1 MATANNPG
9 PLDLVPGFSPEDMDN
24 PIHNAALSYVSY
36 DRYVLDTSEVYF
48 DDCIP
53 LESYLNIRPMVTSD
67 SYQFRSFG
75 ETNPSVTYLVAT
87 ESCKKVIR
95 TMLKGLR
102 TNELRN
108 LCFLDLSI
116 SNIFVSPTGKVKF
129 KNISRVKL
137 EMDLLRN
144 NYLSAHQIIRNL
156 FLSEDGSVP
165 EDIQHLLNLI
175 LHEFDKRDISFS
187 WSMYDHIRFVMPPDD
202 LRAILTN
209 LPYAD
214 VWESK
219 VKTNRILKK
228 PYDFNPDGR
237 IVPAD
242 KPSQTC
248 LNKRQREFLHALGL
262 TPIRGQKSLTPDQIA
277 LIETLFF
284 FDFLRNRTSH
294 RMDPWRSLILG
305 YNAVDSD
312 GSPYQAIAGHDATS
326 MQEDLLAR
334 ECWLEESGKKV
345 VKYKMPNVVIKQMM
359 SYPYTYPEYAYTEE
373 ELAQRSASNRQLL
386 KLRKFID
393 EKMNAYEQNLI
404 DQYLKHGYAFDE
416 EHK

>member
-1 MATANNPG
+1 
-9 PLDLVPGFSPEDMDN
+9 
-24 PIHNAALSYVSY
+24 
-36 DRYVLDTSEVYF
+36 
-48 DDCIP
+48 
-53 LESYLNIRPMVTSD
+53 
-67 SYQFRSFG
+67 
-75 ETNPSVTYLVAT
+75 
-87 ESCKKVIR
+87 
-95 TMLKGLR
+95 
-102 TNELRN
+102 
-108 LCFLDLSI
+108 
-116 SNIFVSPTGKVKF
+116 
-129 KNISRVKL
+129 
-137 EMDLLRN
+137 MDLLRN

-175 LHEFDKRDISFS
+175 LHEFDKREIFHFHGSLVSLANVSLFFK
-187 WSMYDHIRFVMPPDD
+187 SMYDHIRFVMPPDD

-228 PYDFNPDGR
+228 PYDFNPDGC

-305 YNAVDSD
+305 YNAVDS
-312 GSPYQAIAGHDATS
+312 
-326 MQEDLLAR
+326 
-334 ECWLEESGKKV
+334 
-345 VKYKMPNVVIKQMM
+345 
-359 SYPYTYPEYAYTEE
+359 EYACHVRFPLVVPYLQL
-373 ELAQRSASNRQLL
+373 ELYNRGQLQAL
-386 KLRKFID
+386 QLGHLF
-393 EKMNAYEQNLI
+393 
-404 DQYLKHGYAFDE
+404 
-416 EHK
+416 

>member
-53 LESYLNIRPMVTSD
+53 LESYLNIRPM
-67 SYQFRSFG
+67 
-75 ETNPSVTYLVAT
+75 
-87 ESCKKVIR
+87 
-95 TMLKGLR
+95 
-102 TNELRN
+102 
-108 LCFLDLSI
+108 
-116 SNIFVSPTGKVKF
+116 
-129 KNISRVKL
+129 
-137 EMDLLRN
+137 
-144 NYLSAHQIIRNL
+144 IIRNL

-175 LHEFDKRDISFS
+175 LHEFDKREIFHFHGSLVSLANVSLFFK
-187 WSMYDHIRFVMPPDD
+187 SMYDHIRFVMPPDD

-305 YNAVDSD
+305 YNAVDSEELPPSRAGD
-312 GSPYQAIAGHDATS
+312 GGQEQGGSLLRSRVRVVRSSRRRPLWVSRNVPGS
-326 MQEDLLAR
+326 M

-373 ELAQRSASNRQLL
+373 ELAQRSASNSESSSMKR
-386 KLRKFID
+386 
-393 EKMNAYEQNLI
+393 
-404 DQYLKHGYAFDE
+404 
-416 EHK
+416 